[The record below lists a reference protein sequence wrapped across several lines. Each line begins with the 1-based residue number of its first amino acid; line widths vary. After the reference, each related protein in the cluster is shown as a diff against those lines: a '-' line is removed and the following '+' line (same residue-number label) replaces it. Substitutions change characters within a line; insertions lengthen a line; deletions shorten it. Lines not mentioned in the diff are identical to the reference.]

1 MRLALV
7 AVIMLVAAC
16 SRPASN
22 SSPAEA
28 IETGRILQFYAAPG
42 VIAKGESASLCYGT
56 ENVRAV
62 RIEPEVEKLNP
73 SLSRCFPVSPSSNTE
88 YTLFVTGND
97 GTGLRQTIRVTVTA
111 AQTPAPKITAFTA
124 MTTSIPPGSAVTVCF
139 SANDADTMHL
149 DPPVQELGQAIRGCF
164 AVRPPQTTTYTL
176 TAEAAGHPP
185 DRKKLTITVK

>member
-1 MRLALV
+1 MLLTIAILLLAS
-7 AVIMLVAAC
+7 C
-16 SRPASN
+16 SRPASK
-22 SSPAEA
+22 SSSSEMQ
-28 IETGRILQFYAAPG
+28 ETARILQFYAAPG
-42 VIAKGESASLCYGT
+42 AIAKGESASVCYGT

-73 SLSRCFPVSPSSNTE
+73 ALSRCFPVSPASNTE
-88 YTLFVTGND
+88 YTLFAIGND
-97 GTGLRQTIRVTVTA
+97 GTELRQTIRVSVTA

-124 MTTSIPPGSAVTVCF
+124 MTSSIPPGSAVTICF
-139 SANDADTMHL
+139 SANDADTLHL
-149 DPPVQELGQAIRGCF
+149 DPPVQELGQVIRGCF